1 MNWSKFIV
9 IPIIVAALAFTIQAL
24 DQVMAGMMPVADNVG
39 FGWIAF
45 ISWAMYFMAD
55 CTVEGGKKV
64 FCNYAAGI
72 VASVAIMLLGGA
84 LSGLGFFAF
93 PIAVFVVV
101 IPCICLERIPPFD
114 FVPALFV
121 GAGIFFGFM
130 SYVPGATF
138 ATATLT
144 ELVYC
149 VIGLVYGWM
158 TVTLRGKYEA
168 SLKDLKKDAPKT
180 GAPQEDASVE
190 HPST

>member
-9 IPIIVAALAFTIQAL
+9 IPIMVATLAFTIQGL
-24 DQVMAGMMPVADNVG
+24 DQVLAGLMPVADNVG

-45 ISWAMYFMAD
+45 ISWAMYFMAG
-55 CTVEGGKKV
+55 CTLEGGKKV
-64 FCNYAAGI
+64 FCNYVTGI

-84 LSGLGFFAF
+84 LGGGLGFFAF
-93 PIAVFVVV
+93 PVAVFVVV

-138 ATATLT
+138 ATAAIT

-149 VIGLVYGWM
+149 VIGLGYGWM

-168 SLKDLKKDAPKT
+168 SLQDSTEK
-180 GAPQEDASVE
+180 ASVE

>member
-1 MNWSKFIV
+1 MSWSKFIV
-9 IPIIVAALAFTIQAL
+9 IPILVAALAFTVQAL
-24 DQVMAGMMPVADNVG
+24 DQVMAGLMPVGDNAG

-45 ISWAMYFMAD
+45 ISWAMYFMAG
-55 CTVEGGKKV
+55 CNVEGGKKV
-64 FCNYAAGI
+64 FCNYVAGI

-84 LSGLGFFAF
+84 LGGLGFFAF

-138 ATATLT
+138 VTATIT

-149 VIGLVYGWM
+149 LVGLGYGWM

-168 SLKDLKKDAPKT
+168 SLPDAKHDAPK
-180 GAPQEDASVE
+180 EDASVE